1 MVIQRTRTGGR
12 GPRSGSSRYTPKRK
26 ICSFCA
32 EKVTCIDYKDSA
44 RLARYISDRAK
55 IEPRRRT
62 GTCARHQRA
71 LAAAIKR
78 ARFIGLLPYVTE
90 HIRKMGNVAYAG
102 PVKVMPKPEVAPES
116 KVIAKA
122 ESPAETPAA

>member
-26 ICSFCA
+26 VCSFCA

-55 IEPRRRT
+55 VEPRRRT

-71 LAAAIKR
+71 LATAIKR
-78 ARFIGLLPYVTE
+78 ARFIALLPYVTE
-90 HIRKMGNVAYAG
+90 HIRKMGNVAMMA
-102 PVKVMPKPEVAPES
+102 PVRAEAKPAVKPEEKPVEAAP
-116 KVIAKA
+116 V
-122 ESPAETPAA
+122 TPAT